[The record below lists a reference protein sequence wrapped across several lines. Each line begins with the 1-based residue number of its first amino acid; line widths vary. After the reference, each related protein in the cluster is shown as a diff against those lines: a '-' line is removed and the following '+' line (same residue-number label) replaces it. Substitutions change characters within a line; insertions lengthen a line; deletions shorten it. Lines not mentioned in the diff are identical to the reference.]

1 MHLSDRQRAAL
12 ANICDTF
19 APGDGAGI
27 PSASRLGA
35 TEVMAA
41 LVLHNPRAAEV
52 RQFLRLLD
60 RWDSP
65 ATQFVLGGS
74 ARPFSRQSQERR
86 EKTLLALAHSRITA
100 KRALFQALKGAATL
114 SYYLTPGPAGH
125 SPVWDAI
132 GYPGP
137 LGVRPDAPAPPL
149 TPVRPSAPTT
159 LDCDV
164 VVVGSGAGGVLHRT
178 RRSRRPRLRR
188 HLRDRRHQ
196 PGHRCVVH
204 ELDGRTGT
212 SGPDARA
219 AAPRRGRRDHPR
231 PRQR

>member
-12 ANICDTF
+12 ASICDTF

-86 EKTLLALAHSRITA
+86 ERTLLALAGVWAVPAVVSA
-100 KRALFQALKGAATL
+100 ALA
-114 SYYLTPGPAGH
+114 
-125 SPVWDAI
+125 W
-132 GYPGP
+132 
-137 LGVRPDAPAPPL
+137 R
-149 TPVRPSAPTT
+149 
-159 LDCDV
+159 
-164 VVVGSGAGGVLHRT
+164 RT
-178 RRSRRPRLRR
+178 RAVSA
-188 HLRDRRHQ
+188 
-196 PGHRCVVH
+196 V
-204 ELDGRTGT
+204 
-212 SGPDARA
+212 SGPDSA
-219 AAPRRGRRDHPR
+219 DT
-231 PRQR
+231 